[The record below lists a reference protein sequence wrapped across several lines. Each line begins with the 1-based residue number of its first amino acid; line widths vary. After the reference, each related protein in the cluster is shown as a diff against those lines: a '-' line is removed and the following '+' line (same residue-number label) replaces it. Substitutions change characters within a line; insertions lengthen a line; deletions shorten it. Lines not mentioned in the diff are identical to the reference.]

1 EWRFE
6 GDLLGAV
13 LKLDLRDQADARSDG
28 REDED
33 VEPAEFHRKAIR
45 YPVLD
50 EIVRVA
56 FYVAAD
62 GRARQCADE
71 RASVKRILYGRRI
84 RGARRCRIA
93 TFAYAREILCCGRQG
108 DRQHEAEDYDEHL
121 RSH

>member
-1 EWRFE
+1 DGGQEDAGAHDEGRIDPHVDECRFE

-71 RASVKRILYGRRI
+71 RASVKRIL
-84 RGARRCRIA
+84 
-93 TFAYAREILCCGRQG
+93 
-108 DRQHEAEDYDEHL
+108 
-121 RSH
+121 